1 MLTLLFKLIARM
13 PLAAVHALGAAAGWF
28 AYALAPKYRARLRAN
43 LAQAGLDDAATR
55 RAAIAEAGKQALEGA
70 WIWMRPPRDLLDK
83 IDAADLERMKGAQIE
98 GRPVVFLTPHLG
110 CFEIISKTYALHADP
125 RTRTMTVLYRV
136 PHKSALRPLMEGGRA
151 ADGLVLAPAD
161 MRGVRLL
168 MRAMKSGQ
176 AAGILPDQVP
186 SQGEGVWAPF
196 FGRPAYT
203 MTLPARLAVAHGAN
217 VVFVYGERL
226 PRGRGYRIHVAPLA
240 EALTGAAM
248 HDAAAL
254 NRALEQL
261 VRACPAQYL
270 WGYNRYKVP
279 AGAQPPDAAA

>member
-13 PLAAVHALGAAAGWF
+13 PLGAVHAVGAAAGWF
-28 AYALAPKYRARLRAN
+28 AYALSPTYRARLRAN
-43 LAQAGLDDAATR
+43 LALAGLDDAATR
-55 RAAIAEAGKQALEGA
+55 RAAIAEAGKQALESA
-70 WIWMRPPRDLLDK
+70 WVWLRPARDLLAKVDP
-83 IDAADLERMKGAQIE
+83 ADLERMKAAQTE

-110 CFEIISKTYALHADP
+110 CFEIISKAYALHADP

-136 PHKSALRPLMEGGRA
+136 PRKPALRPLMESGRA
-151 ADGLVLAPAD
+151 VDGLVLAPAD

-168 MRAMKSGQ
+168 MRAMKAAQ

-203 MTLPARLAVAHGAN
+203 MTLPARLAVASGAN

-226 PRGRGYRIHVAPLA
+226 PRGRGYRIHVAPLLQP
-240 EALTGAAM
+240 LTGEAA
-248 HDAAAL
+248 HDAAVL

-261 VRACPAQYL
+261 IRACPAQYL
-270 WGYNRYKVP
+270 WGYNRYKAP
-279 AGAQPPDAAA
+279 AGVAPAEAAA

>member
-1 MLTLLFKLIARM
+1 MHTA
-13 PLAAVHALGAAAGWF
+13 GAAAGWF
-28 AYALAPKYRARLRAN
+28 AYALSPTYRARLRAN

-55 RAAIAEAGKQALEGA
+55 RAAIAEAGKQAIESA
-70 WIWMRPPRDLLDK
+70 WVWLRPARDLLAKVDP
-83 IDAADLERMKGAQIE
+83 ADLERMKAAQTA

-125 RTRTMTVLYRV
+125 RTRTMTVLYRT
-136 PHKSALRPLMEGGRA
+136 PRKPALRPLMEAGRA
-151 ADGLVLAPAD
+151 VDGLVLAPAD

-168 MRAMKSGQ
+168 MRAMKTGQ

-203 MTLPARLAVAHGAN
+203 MTLPARLAVAGGAN

-226 PRGRGYRIHVAPLA
+226 PRGRGYRIHVAPLLQP
-240 EALTGAAM
+240 LTGDAA
-248 HDAAAL
+248 HDAAVL

-261 VRACPAQYL
+261 IRACPAQYL

-279 AGAQPPDAAA
+279 AGAAPAEAAP

>member
-13 PLAAVHALGAAAGWF
+13 PLAAVHAVGAAAGWL
-28 AYALAPKYRARLRAN
+28 AYALSPTYRHRLRTN
-43 LAQAGLDDAATR
+43 LALAGLDDAATR
-55 RAAIAEAGKQALEGA
+55 RAAIAEAGKQALESA
-70 WIWMRPPRDLLDK
+70 WVWMRPSCDLLAKVDP
-83 IDAADLERMKGAQIE
+83 ADLERMKAAQIE

-136 PHKSALRPLMEGGRA
+136 PRKSALRPLMEGGRA
-151 ADGLVLAPAD
+151 VDGLVLAPAD

-168 MRAMKSGQ
+168 MRAMKSAQ

-203 MTLPARLAVAHGAN
+203 MTLPARLAVASGAN

-240 EALTGAAM
+240 EPLTGEAA
-248 HDAAAL
+248 HDATVL

-261 VRACPAQYL
+261 IRACPAQYL
-270 WGYNRYKVP
+270 WGYNRYKAP
-279 AGAQPPDAAA
+279 AGVPLAEVAA